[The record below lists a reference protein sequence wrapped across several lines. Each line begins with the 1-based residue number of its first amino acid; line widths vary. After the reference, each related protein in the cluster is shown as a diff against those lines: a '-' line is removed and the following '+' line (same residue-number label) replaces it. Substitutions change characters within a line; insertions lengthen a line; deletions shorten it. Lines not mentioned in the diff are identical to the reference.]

1 MDSKNFFAELKR
13 RNVYK
18 VAVAYA
24 VVGWLVIQISST
36 VLPTFHAPEWVVQ
49 TLTVL
54 VALGFPIA
62 LVMAWAFETTPEGIK
77 RTEIADAMGATSA
90 GQKKH
95 VWIYI
100 VVISALLSIGLFFLG
115 RFSAGNKA
123 ALSSRDISN
132 KSIAV
137 LPFENLSSDKENA
150 YFAEGIQDEI
160 LTRLSKIAA
169 LKVISRTSTEKY
181 KSAPD
186 NLREIGKQLGV
197 AHLLEGSVQRIGNTV
212 HINVQLIH
220 AESDEHLWAE
230 SYNRKL
236 DDVFGV
242 EGEVATAI
250 ADQLRATLTGAE
262 KQELV
267 SKLTTNPAAHDAYL
281 RGMSQIFREVG
292 SPDDMR
298 QASASFADAV
308 RLDPNFVAAWAAL
321 SRIKSRMYQRF
332 VDRTETLKIEARDA
346 ADTASRLDPN
356 SGEGYFAQGVYRYR
370 ILGDFDGALA
380 AFSEAQHRLPNDS
393 QVLEFI
399 GFIKKRQ
406 GKWTEAI
413 DYLQRALAVD
423 PRDATAIIELASDYE
438 YLRRFSE
445 ARALFDRA
453 LNVIPANPPFLALKA
468 ETYQSEGNLDAA
480 DQLLDPLAL
489 QPEDTYVFS
498 IRLRQFYFR
507 REFEKA
513 KTALT
518 DALAKPRPAA
528 GAYYL
533 AGLYGNLSFVQRWM
547 GDRTAERE
555 TCQHWLEQIHLLR
568 DSEAAR
574 VAESASFSAQCYAGL
589 GDKAVALREARSAID
604 ANAQD
609 AVRRANAEINL
620 AQIQAYLGETD
631 AAIAALP
638 HLLEMPA
645 GLTLAKVR
653 LDPFWDPLRK
663 DPRFEKLCQEP
674 TK

>member
-1 MDSKNFFAELKR
+1 MSGSPSFFAELKR

-24 VVGWLVIQISST
+24 VVGWLIAQIAT
-36 VLPTFHAPEWVVQ
+36 QILPFLEIPNWVVR
-49 TLTVL
+49 LVIVL
-54 VALGFPIA
+54 IAIGFPIA
-62 LVMAWAFETTPEGIK
+62 LVIAWAFEATPEGIK
-77 RTEIADAMGATSA
+77 RSEIADVMPATA
-90 GQKKH
+90 RQKKH
-95 VWIYI
+95 AWIYVI
-100 VVISALLSIGLFFLG
+100 VIAAAISGGLFFLG
-115 RFSAGNKA
+115 RYAGSRTPRQSEA
-123 ALSSRDISN
+123 ATVPS

-160 LTRLSKIAA
+160 LTRLSKIVA

-197 AHLLEGSVQRIGNTV
+197 AHLLEGSVQRIGNAV
-212 HINVQLIH
+212 HINVQLIR

-230 SYNRKL
+230 SYNRQL

-262 KQELV
+262 KQELA

-281 RGMSQIFREVG
+281 RGMSQILLV

-298 QASASFADAV
+298 RASAFFAEAV
-308 RLDPNFVAAWAAL
+308 RLDPNFVAAWADL
-321 SRIKSRMYQRF
+321 SRVKSRMYQRF
-332 VDRTETLKIEARDA
+332 VDRTEALKNEAKEA
-346 ADTASRLDPN
+346 ADTAVRLDPN

-380 AFSEAQHRLPNDS
+380 AFTEAQHRLPNDS
-393 QVLEFI
+393 QVLQFI
-399 GFIKKRQ
+399 SFIKKRQ
-406 GKWTEAI
+406 GKWPEAI
-413 DYLQRALAVD
+413 DYLQRALVLD
-423 PRDATAIIELASDYE
+423 PRDANAIVELASDYE
-438 YLRRFSE
+438 YLRKFSE
-445 ARALFDRA
+445 ARTLIDRA
-453 LNVIPANPPFLALKA
+453 LSIIPTNPLFLALKG

-480 DQLLDPLAL
+480 SQLLDPLPL
-489 QPEDTYVFS
+489 RPEDTYVFS

-513 KTALT
+513 KAALT
-518 DALAKPRPAA
+518 DALAKPRPSL

-533 AGLYGNLSFVQRWM
+533 AAWYGSLSFVQGWT
-547 GDRTAERE
+547 GDHAAERE
-555 TCQHWLEQIHLLR
+555 TCKHWLEQINLLR
-568 DSEAAR
+568 GSEAASA
-574 VAESASFSAQCYAGL
+574 AEIARFSAQCYAGL
-589 GDKAVALREARSAID
+589 GDKAVALREARAAIE

-609 AVRRANAEINL
+609 AVRRADAEINL
-620 AQIQAYLGETD
+620 AQIQAYLGDAD
-631 AAIAALP
+631 AAIEALP

-645 GLTLAKVR
+645 GLTPAELR

-663 DPRFEKLCQEP
+663 DPRFKTLIAQP
-674 TK
+674 QAK

>member
-1 MDSKNFFAELKR
+1 MNDKPSFFAELKR

-24 VVGWLVIQISST
+24 VVGWLIAQIATQIFPFLEIPNWIVRLVI
-36 VLPTFHAPEWVVQ
+36 VLIAI
-49 TLTVL
+49 
-54 VALGFPIA
+54 GFPIA
-62 LVMAWAFETTPEGIK
+62 LVIAWAFEATPEGIK
-77 RTEIADAMGATSA
+77 RTEVADVMPATA
-90 GQKKH
+90 RQEKH
-95 VWIYI
+95 AWIYI
-100 VVISALLSIGLFFLG
+100 IVIAAAISGGLFFLG
-115 RFSAGNKA
+115 RYTGSRTPRQSEA
-123 ALSSRDISN
+123 ATVTS

-160 LTRLSKIAA
+160 LTRLSKIVA

-197 AHLLEGSVQRIGNTV
+197 AHLLEGSVQRIGNAV
-212 HINVQLIH
+212 HINVQLIR

-230 SYNRKL
+230 SYNRQL

-262 KQELV
+262 KQELA

-281 RGMSQIFREVG
+281 RGMSQILLV

-298 QASASFADAV
+298 RASAFFAEAV
-308 RLDPNFVAAWAAL
+308 RLDPNFVAAWADL
-321 SRIKSRMYQRF
+321 SRVKSRMYQRF
-332 VDRTETLKIEARDA
+332 VDRTEALKNEAKEA
-346 ADTASRLDPN
+346 ADTAVRLDPN

-380 AFSEAQHRLPNDS
+380 AFTEAQHRLPNDS
-393 QVLEFI
+393 QVLQFI
-399 GFIKKRQ
+399 SFIKKRQ
-406 GKWTEAI
+406 GRWPEAI
-413 DYLQRALAVD
+413 DYLQRALVLD
-423 PRDATAIIELASDYE
+423 PRDANAIVELASDYE
-438 YLRRFSE
+438 YLRKFSE
-445 ARALFDRA
+445 ARTLIDRA
-453 LNVIPANPPFLALKA
+453 LSIIPTNPLFLALKG

-480 DQLLDPLAL
+480 SQLLDPLPL
-489 QPEDTYVFS
+489 RPEDTYVFS

-513 KTALT
+513 KAALT
-518 DALAKPRPAA
+518 DALAKPRPSL

-533 AGLYGNLSFVQRWM
+533 AAWYGSLSFVQGWT
-547 GDRTAERE
+547 GDHAAERE
-555 TCQHWLEQIHLLR
+555 TCKHWLEQINLLR
-568 DSEAAR
+568 GSEAASA
-574 VAESASFSAQCYAGL
+574 AEIARFSAQCYAGL
-589 GDKAVALREARSAID
+589 GDKAVALREARAAIE

-609 AVRRANAEINL
+609 AVRRADAEINL
-620 AQIQAYLGETD
+620 AQIQAYLGDAD

-645 GLTLAKVR
+645 GLTPAELR

-663 DPRFEKLCQEP
+663 DPRFVTLIAQPQAK
-674 TK
+674 

>member
-1 MDSKNFFAELKR
+1 MNDKPSFFSELKR

-24 VVGWLVIQISST
+24 VVGWLIAQIATQIFPFLEIPNWIVRLVI
-36 VLPTFHAPEWVVQ
+36 VLIAI
-49 TLTVL
+49 
-54 VALGFPIA
+54 GFPIA
-62 LVMAWAFETTPEGIK
+62 LVIAWAFEATPEGIK
-77 RTEIADAMGATSA
+77 RTEVADA
-90 GQKKH
+90 KH
-95 VWIYI
+95 EHSRGKAWIY
-100 VVISALLSIGLFFLG
+100 VVSIGAAISIALFFLG
-115 RFSAGNKA
+115 RYTAGNSAGA
-123 ALSSRDISN
+123 AHTELPA

-137 LPFENLSSDKENA
+137 LPFDNLSSDKENA

-197 AHLLEGSVQRIGNTV
+197 AHLLEGSVQRIGNAV
-212 HINVQLIH
+212 HINVQLIR

-230 SYNRKL
+230 SYNRQL

-262 KQELV
+262 KQELA

-281 RGMSQIFREVG
+281 RGISQIFRG
-292 SPDDMR
+292 LISPDDMR
-298 QASASFADAV
+298 RASASFAEAV
-308 RLDPNFVAAWAAL
+308 RLDPNFVAAWADL
-321 SRIKSRMYQRF
+321 SRTKSRMYQRF
-332 VDRTETLKIEARDA
+332 VDRTETLKNEARDA

-380 AFSEAQHRLPNDS
+380 AFTEAQHRLPNDS
-393 QVLEFI
+393 QVLQFI
-399 GFIKKRQ
+399 SFIKKRQ
-406 GKWTEAI
+406 GKWPEAI
-413 DYLQRALAVD
+413 DYLQRAFVVD
-423 PRDATAIIELASDYE
+423 PRDTFAIVELASDYE

-445 ARALFDRA
+445 ARTLFDRA
-453 LNVIPANPPFLALKA
+453 LSITPANPLFLALKA

-480 DQLLDPLAL
+480 SQLLDPLPL

-513 KTALT
+513 KAALT
-518 DALAKPRPAA
+518 DALAKPRPSL

-533 AGLYGNLSFVQRWM
+533 AAWYGSLSFVQRWT
-547 GDRTAERE
+547 GDHAAERE
-555 TCQHWLEQIHLLR
+555 TCKHWLEQINLLR
-568 DSEAAR
+568 GSEAASA
-574 VAESASFSAQCYAGL
+574 AEIAKFSAQCYAGL
-589 GDKAVALREARSAID
+589 GDKAVALREARAAIE

-609 AVRRANAEINL
+609 AVRRADAEINL
-620 AQIQAYLGETD
+620 AQIQAYLGDAD
-631 AAIAALP
+631 AAIEALP
-638 HLLEMPA
+638 HLLETPA
-645 GLTLAKVR
+645 GLTPAELR

-663 DPRFEKLCQEP
+663 DPRFAKLIAEP
-674 TK
+674 QPK